1 MFYIAPKEAFSV
13 LKHFREMLIFQNKFE
28 IVIMKKL
35 LILLLFSNFIN
46 AQVEP
51 ANYPVFE
58 NCKNITVDKLRDC
71 FLNELHNELYE
82 NLEGK
87 LPDKGTVEQVQV
99 FFSIDEEGYFKHRA
113 NSATSE
119 IVSNTIA
126 SAFKDLPRV
135 KPARFLGEPAS
146 EKFGIILKIPL
157 QRNGSLS
164 EIITSAAPPPP
175 PAPEIIAVVEDNV
188 EIEEVIIEIED
199 PEVLSYTE
207 NMEVEETLDENE
219 PEKVPFAIIQEAP
232 IYPGCEGDFYTN
244 AERKKCTSEKITR
257 FVNQEFDQ
265 SIALELGLEGRQ
277 SVIVMYTIDNEGR
290 STDIKTR
297 TKHPELASEAI
308 RVIQKLPKM
317 IPGKQEGK
325 TVNTIYALPIIFTV
339 SE

>member
-1 MFYIAPKEAFSV
+1 
-13 LKHFREMLIFQNKFE
+13 MLTFQIKLE
-28 IVIMKKL
+28 IVTMKKL

-99 FFSIDEEGYFKHRA
+99 FFSVDEEGYFRHRA

-126 SAFKDLPRV
+126 SAFKGLPRIQ
-135 KPARFLGEPAS
+135 PARFLGEPAS
-146 EKFGIILKIPL
+146 ENFGIILKIPL
-157 QRNGSLS
+157 QRDGSLS
-164 EIITSAAPPPP
+164 EIITSAVPPPP
-175 PAPEIIAVVEDNV
+175 PAPEIIAVVENDV
-188 EIEEVIIEIED
+188 EIEEVIIEDLEGS
-199 PEVLSYTE
+199 LYTE
-207 NMEVEETLDENE
+207 NMEVEEILDENE

-232 IYPGCEGDFYTN
+232 IYPGCEDDFYTN

-265 SIALELGLEGRQ
+265 SIARELGLEGRQ

-308 RVIQKLPKM
+308 RVIRKLPKM

-339 SE
+339 LE